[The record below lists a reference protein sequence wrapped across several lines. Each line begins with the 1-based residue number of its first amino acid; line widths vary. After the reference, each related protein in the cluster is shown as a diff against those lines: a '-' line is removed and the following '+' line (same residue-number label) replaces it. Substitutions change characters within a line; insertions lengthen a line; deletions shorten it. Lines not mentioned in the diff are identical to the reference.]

1 MSNHMNKIIKKY
13 SRLLLLVAVLSACS
27 KQNGFGPNYSAYN
40 GGDAPIN
47 VQNSIANRPDPTVT
61 ASVGGDSSITII
73 LTIPSTSKHTIKEIT
88 KVATSSSYTAIQSAG
103 ATGFYP
109 VSAIPGNGSTVTF
122 KTSLSVYSS
131 VYPKE
136 KYSLNKELVNRFYFR
151 VTLDDG
157 SIVYPTPVR
166 VLVVS

>member
-1 MSNHMNKIIKKY
+1 MNILIKKY
-13 SRLLLLVAVLSACS
+13 SSLLIAVALLSACS

-40 GGDAPIN
+40 GGDVPVN

-61 ASVGGDSSITII
+61 ASVGGDSSITVI

-88 KVATSSSYTAIQSAG
+88 RVATSSSYSAIQSTG
-103 ATGFYP
+103 TTGFYP
-109 VSAIPGNGSTVTF
+109 VSPIPGNGTTVTF
-122 KTSLSVYSS
+122 QTSLGVYHG

-136 KYSLNKELVNRFYFR
+136 TFKLNSELVNRFYFR
-151 VTLDDG
+151 ITLDDG
-157 SIVYPTPVR
+157 SIIYPTPVR